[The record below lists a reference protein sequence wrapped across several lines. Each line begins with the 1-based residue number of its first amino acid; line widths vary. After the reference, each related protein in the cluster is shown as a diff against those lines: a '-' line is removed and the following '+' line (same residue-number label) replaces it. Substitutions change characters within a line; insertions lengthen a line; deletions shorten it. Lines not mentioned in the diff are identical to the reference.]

1 MIMKS
6 NSKKLVFS
14 LIFSSLLIAGCS
26 SNQENNPV
34 EKVSTASISK
44 DFSNLTVH
52 YQRGNSDYDNFTIW
66 AWDDVDFT
74 GDWPHGIKYSGIDN
88 YGAVYSLPLK
98 PNPKKASF
106 LFVDETD
113 GDNGKDGSDKIIDVT
128 KTNGSVWAMQGS
140 DVVYYSE
147 PDPIEDNE
155 IRVHYKRDD
164 GNYDNFT
171 VWAWND
177 ADFTGDW
184 PHGIKYSG
192 IDNYGAYYDIPLKT
206 NRDEANNL
214 GFLLVDETQGDPGKD
229 GSDKAFTK
237 LAKYKEIFVVQGSDD
252 VFIGP
257 NMETPDGLEAAD
269 IIDDNKISLKFT
281 NTEDINEE
289 NLILKNKYSIS
300 TDIKDIKIIDNK
312 KVVITADLR
321 KDWYP
326 YTIEYEGFKIT
337 LKPGLAYFDS
347 KFSYTDDDLG
357 AIFNSDG
364 SITLKVWAPTS
375 EDVQVAIFKKSNP
388 EIEAETIPMNL
399 TEKGVWAVTLS
410 SDYKGD
416 FYQYK
421 LKHQGEKK
429 YTYALDPYAKSM
441 YEFKINTNASNRA
454 ITDAI
459 GKGALVNPSEIAQ
472 ISSFAHI
479 DGYTKRED
487 AIIYEMH
494 VRDFTSHIDANT
506 SAQFGTYKAF
516 IEKLDYLKSLG
527 VTHIQLLP
535 VQSFYYG
542 DESKNSER
550 EWNYSAKN
558 NNYNWGYD
566 PHSYFAPEGMYSE
579 NPKDPAL
586 RIKELKELIQAIH
599 DKGMGV
605 TLDVVYNHTA
615 NSEIFERLVPGYYG
629 FLNADGTPKTSF
641 GGLQMGTTHAMT
653 RKLIIDSIKYWTK
666 EFKVDGFRFDMMG
679 NLDAKTVQMAYNEAA
694 KLNPNTLFIGEG
706 WRTFNGDAGVTGIV
720 PADQDWMNKTDDV
733 AVFSDEIR
741 NELKS
746 GFGSEGEPRF
756 ITGGER
762 NINTIFNN
770 IKGQPSNFNADDPG
784 DVVQYIAAHDN
795 LPLHDVISQ
804 SIRKSVA
811 THEDEIQKRIRL
823 GNTIILTSQG
833 IAFLHGGQEYGRTK
847 QWKGTGKPEDKY
859 TVVPQ
864 TKEIFIH
871 DSYDSSD
878 RINAFDWTA
887 VEKNGRGY
895 LTKEYTK
902 GLIAIRRSTDAF
914 RLGSKDLVDSNVSLL
929 YPNANKSAKMIAYKA
944 TATNG
949 DEYYVFINGYANG
962 ETPRDSSLKAG
973 VFELNEDLSTGLV
986 LADNDEANVNGVNEI
1001 SGVTFD
1007 GNKVILDPLTAVII
1021 KK

>member
-1 MIMKS
+1 MIKIKNNYLLFILSILLFISCSLDKS
-6 NSKKLVFS
+6 NDTTNNSINPTTS
-14 LIFSSLLIAGCS
+14 L
-26 SNQENNPV
+26 
-34 EKVSTASISK
+34 TT
-44 DFSNLTVH
+44 LTVYYH
-52 YQRGNSDYDNFTIW
+52 RNDANYDNYTVW

-74 GDWPHGIKYSGIDN
+74 GEWPHGIKNSGTDN

-98 PNPKKASF
+98 PEPKKASF

-113 GDNGKDGSDKIIDVT
+113 GENGKDGGDKTIDVT
-128 KTNGSVWAMQGS
+128 KTNGSVWAMEGS
-140 DVVYYSE
+140 EVVYYSE

-164 GNYDNFT
+164 GNYDNF
-171 VWAWND
+171 VIWAWGD
-177 ADFTGDW
+177 ANFNTDDNKATW
-184 PHGIKYSG
+184 PNGIELSG
-192 IDNYGAYYDIPLKT
+192 FNNYGAFYDIPLKST
-206 NRDEANNL
+206 DASSI
-214 GFLLVDETQGDPGKD
+214 GFLVVDKTKGDSGKD
-229 GSDKAFTK
+229 GGNKNFSNIS
-237 LAKYKEIFVVQGSDD
+237 KYKELFIEQGNDAVYVGTNHD
-252 VFIGP
+252 
-257 NMETPDGLEAAD
+257 MPDGLKKGEITSNNEITLTFTTNSTFD
-269 IIDDNKISLKFT
+269 ESKLIIKDKTGNNILFT
-281 NTEDINEE
+281 NT
-289 NLILKNKYSIS
+289 SASGS
-300 TDIKDIKIIDNK
+300 TDVIVTLTID
-312 KVVITADLR
+312 TSLA
-321 KDWYP
+321 P
-326 YTIEYEGFKIT
+326 YSAEYEGNSISIT
-337 LKPGLAYFDS
+337 TGSTYIDNTT
-347 KFSYTDDDLG
+347 SYDGDDLG
-357 AIFNSDG
+357 ATFNSDG

-388 EIEAETIPMNL
+388 EVEAESISMTL

-410 SDYKGD
+410 SDYEGD

-421 LKHQGEKK
+421 LKHQGEKE

-459 GKGALVNPSEIAQ
+459 GKGALVNPSEIANV
-472 ISSFAHI
+472 SGFANI

-487 AIIYEMH
+487 AVIYEMH
-494 VRDFTSHIDANT
+494 VRDFTSHPEANT
-506 SAQFGTYKAF
+506 NAQFGTYKAF

-535 VQSFYYG
+535 VQSYYYG
-542 DESKNSER
+542 DESKNNER
-550 EWNYSAKN
+550 EWKYSAKN

-653 RKLIIDSIKYWTK
+653 RKLVVDSIKYWTK

-679 NLDAKTVQMAYNEAA
+679 NLDAETVQMAYNEAA
-694 KLNPNTLFIGEG
+694 KLNPKTLFIGEG
-706 WRTFNGDAGVTGIV
+706 WRTFNGDAGVTGVV
-720 PADQDWMNKTDDV
+720 PADQDWMDKTDNV

-762 NINTIFNN
+762 SINTIFNN

-795 LPLHDVISQ
+795 LTLHDVISQ

-811 THEDEIQKRIRL
+811 EHEDEIQKRIRL
-823 GNTIILTSQG
+823 GNAIILTSQG
-833 IAFLHGGQEYGRTK
+833 ITFLHGGQEYGRTK
-847 QWKGTGKPEDKY
+847 QWKGAGNPEDKY

-878 RINAFDWTA
+878 IINAFDWTA
-887 VEKNGRGY
+887 VKEDGRGY

-914 RLGSKDLVDSNVSLL
+914 RLGSKDFVDSNVSLL
-929 YPNANKSAKMIAYKA
+929 YPAANKTAKMIAYKA

-949 DEYYVFINGYANG
+949 DEYYVFINGYAEG

-973 VFELNEDLSTGLV
+973 VFELNEDLSNGLV
-986 LADNDEANVNGVNEI
+986 LADDDEANVNEVNEI
-1001 SGVTFD
+1001 SGVTFE
-1007 GNKVILDPLTAVII
+1007 GNKVILAPLSAVII